1 MPGFPK
7 KCQHNKVKYTC
18 VECEGGGICEHKVN
32 RAYCKVC
39 RGSALCE
46 HGNNKY
52 NCKIAPCDY
61 KPKKKYPITPLEEY
75 EMALS
80 LKQTKRKCLIA
91 KL

>member
-18 VECEGGGICEHKVN
+18 IECEGGGICDHKVN
-32 RAYCKVC
+32 RAHCNQC
-39 RGSALCE
+39 EGSAIFH
-46 HGNNKY
+46 HGKDKY
-52 NCKIAPCDY
+52 QCRACDY

-75 EMALS
+75 EMALN
-80 LKQTKRKCLIA
+80 LKQTKRKCFIA